1 MLGFVYFDL
10 RVYRDSQLFI
20 DYIAVISY
28 HCYRVCVT
36 NTLHNS
42 TLRYV
47 WGLYFARCVL
57 FLSRRTD
64 VKLECRF
71 RGDEALLDIYR
82 SITVS
87 VFRPY
92 SIPVFSV
99 VVVFF

>member
-64 VKLECRF
+64 VKLVCRF
-71 RGDEALLDIYR
+71 RGDEAL
-82 SITVS
+82 
-87 VFRPY
+87 FN
-92 SIPVFSV
+92 
-99 VVVFF
+99 